1 MVRSAPELSVVIP
14 VLDEEANI
22 PLLYDRLRTALGPAV
37 ESFELIFV
45 NDGSRDGSL
54 AALHKLAAL
63 DGRVRY
69 VDLTRNF
76 GQQVALCA
84 GLDRARGELIA
95 TMDGDLQ
102 HPPEVLPQMVERVR
116 EGHPLVYGR
125 RRGRAG
131 EGWFKRT
138 ASRLFNRV
146 FKRLTGIDMV
156 ADAADFRLFTRD
168 VLHQLSEMP
177 ESQKF
182 LRGQLA
188 WLGYSYALV
197 DYDGV
202 AREGGKPGY
211 TLSRML
217 RLGADAITGFSIL
230 PLRFATLMGFVVSGI
245 SFALI
250 LYALIS
256 RLIVG
261 SYEPGWASLMVSLL
275 FIGGIQLIA
284 IGIIGEYMGRIN
296 ENVRDRP
303 LYVVRES
310 NAHEP
315 SELPVP
321 PEEA

>member
-1 MVRSAPELSVVIP
+1 
-14 VLDEEANI
+14 
-22 PLLYDRLRTALGPAV
+22 
-37 ESFELIFV
+37 
-45 NDGSRDGSL
+45 
-54 AALHKLAAL
+54 
-63 DGRVRY
+63 
-69 VDLTRNF
+69 
-76 GQQVALCA
+76 
-84 GLDRARGELIA
+84 
-95 TMDGDLQ
+95 
-102 HPPEVLPQMVERVR
+102 
-116 EGHPLVYGR
+116 
-125 RRGRAG
+125 
-131 EGWFKRT
+131 
-138 ASRLFNRV
+138 
-146 FKRLTGIDMV
+146 
-156 ADAADFRLFTRD
+156 LFTRD